1 MDIIYFKVLKMRL
14 SKIILIFLAI
24 FALSCNKKTEE
35 EAKIESAKTSM
46 LEKDKY
52 LDLGNK
58 ITAETFQSLST
69 ELMNAVN
76 QGGLESAVE
85 YCNVQALPITAKFE
99 TTYNVKIKRVGTRI
113 RNEQNKPDEIEA
125 EVIKMFQLNID
136 SNKDTK
142 PVVMK
147 LGDIYHYF
155 NYIRTKPM
163 CLNCHGTKGETLQ
176 DSVYKKI
183 LEKYPNDQAI
193 AYKKND
199 LRGIWHITFNK

>member
-1 MDIIYFKVLKMRL
+1 MDIIYFKVLKMKL
-14 SKIILIFLAI
+14 SKFFIFFLAI
-24 FALSCNKKTEE
+24 IIIACNNKTEDE
-35 EAKIESAKTSM
+35 TKVENAQTSM

-52 LDLGNK
+52 LELGDK
-58 ITAETFQSLST
+58 ITAETFQSLSS

-113 RNEQNKPDEIEA
+113 RNEKNKPDDIES
-125 EVIKMFQLNID
+125 EVIKMFQLNIEN
-136 SNKDTK
+136 NKDTK

-147 LGDIYHYF
+147 LGEVYHYF

-163 CLNCHGTKGETLQ
+163 CLNCHGTQGETLQ
-176 DSVYKKI
+176 EPVYKKI
-183 LEKYPNDQAI
+183 IEKYPNDQAV
-193 AYKKND
+193 AYKEND